1 LSVLVLGSLLALYL
15 ARLASAQ
22 TAEGGQMTD
31 QEFKDFLVY
40 QDALT
45 VKKINEHNAGA
56 VAARYWDDAIDMSP
70 SGMLLDARRSNGA
83 WRKSFA

>member
-1 LSVLVLGSLLALYL
+1 
-15 ARLASAQ
+15 
-22 TAEGGQMTD
+22 MTD

-45 VKKINEHNAGA
+45 VKKINEHNASA
-56 VAARYWDDAIDMSP
+56 AAARFGMTP
-70 SGMLLDARRSNGA
+70 STFRHLALLPGGRRSNGA